1 MLVFSGLGSLLSE
14 RILGQA
20 RNILPMILAVIGVVL
35 IAYGSAAAP
44 ALEWIGT
51 LPYALRL
58 GLSVAL
64 VAPPAFL
71 MGFPM
76 ATAMASLAR
85 LGKSDMFVW
94 AWGING
100 CFSVVGAAAVPLLAT
115 TFGLSAVLATG
126 GVAYLIAIPAFLAVL
141 LPVRALPQ
149 PAVA

>member
-1 MLVFSGLGSLLSE
+1 VDGPCS
-14 RILGQA
+14 
-20 RNILPMILAVIGVVL
+20 
-35 IAYGSAAAP
+35 
-44 ALEWIGT
+44 
-51 LPYALRL
+51 
-58 GLSVAL
+58 
-64 VAPPAFL
+64 
-71 MGFPM
+71 
-76 ATAMASLAR
+76 R